1 MSLITRLRDSL
12 GRFTKEKEINN
23 DIPRSQEELS
33 PSKELVTK
41 ISTEILINNKPID
54 LTNLQKEDAVV
65 LYNFGI
71 LKQEHFDAICK
82 LEGWRFEEE
91 LEYEDEYDFEEE
103 YEDDEY

>member
-1 MSLITRLRDSL
+1 MNLISRLRDSF
-12 GRFTKEKEINN
+12 GRFTKGNETND
-23 DIPRSQEELS
+23 DIPISQEELS

-41 ISTEILINNKPID
+41 ISTEISINGKPID

-71 LKQEHFDAICK
+71 LKQEHFYAICK

-91 LEYEDEYDFEEE
+91 LEYDEDEDYD
-103 YEDDEY
+103 EDYD

>member
-1 MSLITRLRDSL
+1 MNLISRLRDSL
-12 GRFTKEKEINN
+12 GRFTKVYEPNVVDDSITLHEA
-23 DIPRSQEELS
+23 LS

-41 ISTEILINNKPID
+41 ISTEISINGKPID

-82 LEGWRFEEE
+82 LEGWGFEEE
-91 LEYEDEYDFEEE
+91 LEYDEDED
-103 YEDDEY
+103 YE